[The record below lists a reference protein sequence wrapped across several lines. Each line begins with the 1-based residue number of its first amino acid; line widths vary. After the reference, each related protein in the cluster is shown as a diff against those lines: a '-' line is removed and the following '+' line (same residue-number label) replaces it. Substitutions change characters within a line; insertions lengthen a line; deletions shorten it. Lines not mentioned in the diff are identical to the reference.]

1 LVVYKVY
8 SNGFLLHKNNDTKY
22 LNIGVITFL
31 MGRGRPVKS
40 QIRQNMIELLFF
52 LKEGYG
58 YDIYRHYKDIFP
70 PVSMR
75 VIYYHLRKG
84 ADLGE
89 FKVNKVIKENGN
101 FSWGS
106 EAEKIYYS
114 LGDEAQPIGNQR
126 VKEFLDRKNLKS
138 SETT

>member
-1 LVVYKVY
+1 MVK
-8 SNGFLLHKNNDTKY
+8 
-22 LNIGVITFL
+22 
-31 MGRGRPVKS
+31 GRPAQS
-40 QIRQNMIELLFF
+40 QIRQNIIELLFF

-58 YDIYRHYKDIFP
+58 YDIYRHYKEIFP

-75 VIYYHLRKG
+75 VIYYHLKKG

-89 FKVNKVIKENGN
+89 FKVNKVVKENGN

-114 LGDEAQPIGNQR
+114 LGKEAQPIGNER
-126 VKEFLDRKNLKS
+126 VREAVERKNGLKP

>member
-1 LVVYKVY
+1 
-8 SNGFLLHKNNDTKY
+8 
-22 LNIGVITFL
+22 

-40 QIRQNMIELLFF
+40 QIRQNIIELLFF

-58 YDIYRHYKDIFP
+58 YDLYRHYKDIFP

-89 FKVNKVIKENGN
+89 FKINKIVKENGD

-106 EAEKIYYS
+106 VAEKIYYS
-114 LGDEAQPIGNQR
+114 LGKEAQPVGNER
-126 VKEFLDRKNLKS
+126 VREIIERLPKANLEKMRGNEHFDRKNGLKS
-138 SETT
+138 SESS

>member
-1 LVVYKVY
+1 MK
-8 SNGFLLHKNNDTKY
+8 
-22 LNIGVITFL
+22 
-31 MGRGRPVKS
+31 RGRPVRS
-40 QIRQNMIELLFF
+40 EIRQNIIEILFF

-58 YDIYRHYKDIFP
+58 YDIYRHYRDIFP
-70 PVSMR
+70 AVSMR

-89 FKVNKVIKENGN
+89 FRVNKVIKENGN

-114 LGDEAQPIGNQR
+114 LGKAAHPLGNER
-126 VKEFLDRKNLKS
+126 VREIISLRKSFKQLS
-138 SETT
+138 

>member
-1 LVVYKVY
+1 
-8 SNGFLLHKNNDTKY
+8 
-22 LNIGVITFL
+22 
-31 MGRGRPVKS
+31 MARGRPVKS
-40 QIRQNMIELLFF
+40 QIRQNIIELLFF

-58 YDIYRHYKDIFP
+58 YDIYRQYKEIFP
-70 PVSMR
+70 LVSMR
-75 VIYYHLRKG
+75 VIYYHLKKG

-89 FKVNKVIKENGN
+89 FKVNKIIKENGN

-114 LGDEAQPIGNQR
+114 LGKEAQPIGNER
-126 VKEFLDRKNLKS
+126 AKEVVDRRNGLKS

>member
-1 LVVYKVY
+1 
-8 SNGFLLHKNNDTKY
+8 
-22 LNIGVITFL
+22 

-40 QIRQNMIELLFF
+40 QIRQNIIELLFF

-84 ADLGE
+84 ADIGE
-89 FKVNKVIKENGN
+89 FKVNKVIKENGD

-114 LGDEAQPIGNQR
+114 LGHEAQPIGNQR
-126 VKEFLDRKNLKS
+126 VKELLDRKNLKTPES
-138 SETT
+138 S

>member
-1 LVVYKVY
+1 
-8 SNGFLLHKNNDTKY
+8 
-22 LNIGVITFL
+22 

-40 QIRQNMIELLFF
+40 QIRQNLVELLFF

-58 YDIYRHYKDIFP
+58 YDLYRNYREIFS

-89 FKVNKVIKENGN
+89 FKVNKIIKESGN
-101 FSWGS
+101 YSWGS
-106 EAEKIYYS
+106 EVEKIYYS
-114 LGDEAQPIGNQR
+114 LGEGAQPIGDDK
-126 VKEFLDRKNLKS
+126 VKEFLDRKKV
-138 SETT
+138 

>member
-1 LVVYKVY
+1 
-8 SNGFLLHKNNDTKY
+8 
-22 LNIGVITFL
+22 
-31 MGRGRPVKS
+31 MARGRPVKS
-40 QIRQNMIELLFF
+40 QIRQNIVEILYF

-58 YDIYRHYKDIFP
+58 YDIYRWYKEMFP
-70 PVSMR
+70 AVSMR
-75 VIYYHLRKG
+75 VIYYHLKKG

-114 LGDEAQPIGNQR
+114 LGQEAQPVGNDL
-126 VKEFLDRKNLKS
+126 VKEVIERKKS
-138 SETT
+138 SQVSL

>member
-1 LVVYKVY
+1 
-8 SNGFLLHKNNDTKY
+8 
-22 LNIGVITFL
+22 

-40 QIRQNMIELLFF
+40 QIRQNIIELLFF

-58 YDIYRHYKDIFP
+58 YDIYRHYKEIFP

-89 FKVNKVIKENGN
+89 FKVNKVVKENGD

-114 LGDEAQPIGNQR
+114 LGKEAQPTGNER
-126 VKEFLDRKNLKS
+126 VREIIERRNGLKS
-138 SETT
+138 SESS